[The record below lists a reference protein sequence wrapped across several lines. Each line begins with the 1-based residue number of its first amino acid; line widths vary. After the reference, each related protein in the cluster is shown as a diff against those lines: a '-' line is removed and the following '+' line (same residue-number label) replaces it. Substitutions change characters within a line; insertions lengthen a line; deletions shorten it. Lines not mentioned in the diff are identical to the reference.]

1 MPTILVVD
9 DEDDVRM
16 VVRKMLEQDGYTVL
30 DTGLPLKA
38 LDLVKGGGIDLVLT
52 DVVMPV
58 MKGTE
63 LALRV
68 EAISPQ
74 TKLLLMSAYVLS
86 EVTASRRPFL
96 AKPFTPAALAKQ
108 VRELLAQP
116 SHPTPWFRKPSRKPP
131 V

>member
-1 MPTILVVD
+1 
-9 DEDDVRM
+9 
-16 VVRKMLEQDGYTVL
+16 MLERDGYTVV

-63 LALRV
+63 PAARV
-68 EAISPQ
+68 EAISPH
-74 TKLLLMSAYVLS
+74 TKVLLMSAYVLS

-96 AKPFTPAALAKQ
+96 AKPFTPGALAEK

-116 SHPTPWFRKPSRKPP
+116 SHFRKPSRKPP
-131 V
+131 I

>member
-1 MPTILVVD
+1 MATILVVD
-9 DEDDVRM
+9 DEDDVRV

-30 DTGLPLKA
+30 DTGLRLKA
-38 LDLVKGGGIDLVLT
+38 LELVKGGGIDLVLT

-63 LALRV
+63 LAPQG

-74 TKLLLMSAYVLS
+74 TKVLLMSAYVLS

-96 AKPFTPAALAKQ
+96 AKPFTPSALGQK

-116 SHPTPWFRKPSRKPP
+116 SHF
-131 V
+131 

>member
-9 DEDDVRM
+9 DEDDVRV

-63 LALRV
+63 LAPQV
-68 EAISPQ
+68 EAISPH
-74 TKLLLMSAYVLS
+74 TKVLLMSAYVLS

-96 AKPFTPAALAKQ
+96 AKPFTPSALAQK

-116 SHPTPWFRKPSRKPP
+116 SHFRRPSRKPP
-131 V
+131 M

>member
-1 MPTILVVD
+1 MRTILVVD
-9 DEDDVRM
+9 DEEDVRV
-16 VVRKMLEQDGYTVL
+16 VVRKMLELEGYTVL

-63 LALRV
+63 LAPHV

-74 TKLLLMSAYVLS
+74 TKVLLMSAYVLS
-86 EVTASRRPFL
+86 EVSASRRPFL
-96 AKPFTPAALAKQ
+96 AKPFTASALAQK

-116 SHPTPWFRKPSRKPP
+116 SHFRRPSRKPP
-131 V
+131 M